1 VLAHAEQKSGS
12 TDVGQRHG
20 ALAMWQT
27 PKGGGSMRD
36 MNEVLERWGVWAR
49 DNSGIDY
56 SPIAAGF
63 RGLLSYKSKG
73 ERSCC
78 DDDGLVIDG
87 CVGRLKKYKPE
98 EFDLIIAH
106 HVYGISLR
114 KIALK
119 RKCSD
124 GTIRKEM
131 QTAEGFIGGCL
142 AMLDIKLTMDR

>member
-1 VLAHAEQKSGS
+1 
-12 TDVGQRHG
+12 
-20 ALAMWQT
+20 
-27 PKGGGSMRD
+27 MRD

-63 RGLLSYKSKG
+63 KGLLSYKSNG
-73 ERSCC
+73 ELSCC

-119 RKCSD
+119 
-124 GTIRKEM
+124 GNV
-131 QTAEGFIGGCL
+131 QTVRYVKRCKRRRDLSVDAWRCWI
-142 AMLDIKLTMDR
+142 